1 MKKVIK
7 VVSGGIIL
15 LAILFL
21 SIQYFQKD
29 SFEFHNKQENDI
41 EQENN
46 IEGIHNGETTNLR
59 NTVSLT
65 AVEAIN
71 LAYEEVKKVTDEEPL
86 LNYLTSTDDTPTEQ
100 TISAGADGKRN
111 AWNMHF
117 GSTSG
122 NMSISVNIKDGVC
135 YKGDLVTDDSN
146 SLSKGTYSISDI
158 KIDSS
163 DAVKKSIELFNMKPG
178 DPKIEDDWI
187 KGYHFVVANYTID
200 PTLNKSKLL
209 LRVTGISPN
218 SPNSN
223 NESLRMNV
231 FFDVYTGE
239 VFSATE
245 QTGYDEE
252 GRSSWREI
260 DVESKKN

>member
-1 MKKVIK
+1 
-7 VVSGGIIL
+7 
-15 LAILFL
+15 
-21 SIQYFQKD
+21 
-29 SFEFHNKQENDI
+29 
-41 EQENN
+41 
-46 IEGIHNGETTNLR
+46 
-59 NTVSLT
+59 
-65 AVEAIN
+65 
-71 LAYEEVKKVTDEEPL
+71 
-86 LNYLTSTDDTPTEQ
+86 
-100 TISAGADGKRN
+100 
-111 AWNMHF
+111 MHF

-122 NMSISVNIKDGVC
+122 NMSISVNIRDGVC

-146 SLSKGTYSISDI
+146 SLSKGIYSISDI

-187 KGYHFVVANYTID
+187 KGYHFVIANYIID
-200 PTLNKSKLL
+200 PTSNKSKLL